1 MCHAEEAMQPRRR
14 TAGGS
19 DSYEAVETRARAAVE
34 EARRTVARSVVLK
47 DAMDLNRD
55 PEGLLVR
62 CAWCGRYSLGSEW
75 LDEDDLPSG
84 AWRPLQEEQ
93 VTHSIC
99 PDCSKLRD

>member
-1 MCHAEEAMQPRRR
+1 MQPRRR

-19 DSYEAVETRARAAVE
+19 DGYQAVVTRAQAAIE
-34 EARRTVARSVVLK
+34 QARRTVARSVVLK
-47 DAMDLNRD
+47 DALQLRRD

-75 LDEDDLPSG
+75 MNEDDLPSMSG
-84 AWRPLQEEQ
+84 AERKLQEEQ

-99 PDCSKLRD
+99 PDCIKLRY